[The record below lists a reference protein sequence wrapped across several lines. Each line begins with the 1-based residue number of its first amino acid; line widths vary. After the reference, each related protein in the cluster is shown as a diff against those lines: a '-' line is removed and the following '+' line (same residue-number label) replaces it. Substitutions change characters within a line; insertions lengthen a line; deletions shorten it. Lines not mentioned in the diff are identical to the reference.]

1 MQAMQP
7 LEARTTME
15 ELSGSTTYSREEA
28 LIIAAQKDLQ
38 LFSALYEHY
47 YGQILKF
54 VYQRV
59 TTKEDA
65 YDITQQIFLQA
76 MLSLNKYEIRGFPF
90 SSWLYRIAL
99 NELNQLF
106 RKNKKQRGI
115 NLEEKHLKAIAEEFG
130 ESLDE
135 ERENVVMA
143 VLTSLPEEDF
153 QLVEMRFFE
162 ARPFKEIAEILSI
175 SEANAKMRLYRIL
188 EKIKPLAEKN
198 LKTRE

>member
-1 MQAMQP
+1 MQP
-7 LEARTTME
+7 IEARTTME
-15 ELSGSTTYSREEA
+15 ELSGSTSYSREEA
-28 LIIAAQKDLQ
+28 LILAAQKDLQ
-38 LFSALYEHY
+38 LFSALYEKY
-47 YGQILKF
+47 YAQILKF

-76 MLSLNKYEIRGFPF
+76 MLSLHKYEIRGFPF

-99 NELNQLF
+99 NEMNQLF

-115 NLEEKHLKAIAEEFG
+115 NLEEKHLKTIVEELG
-130 ESLDE
+130 EPGDE
-135 ERENVVMA
+135 ERENVVLA
-143 VLTSLPEEDF
+143 LLTGLPEEEF

-162 ARPFKEIAEILSI
+162 ARPFKEIAEILNI

-188 EKIKPLAEKN
+188 EKIKPMAEKS
-198 LKTRE
+198 LKKEG

>member
-1 MQAMQP
+1 MQVMQP
-7 LEARTTME
+7 IEARTTMQKI
-15 ELSGSTTYSREEA
+15 SGSTTPSREEA
-28 LIIAAQKDLQ
+28 MILAAQKDLQ
-38 LFSALYEHY
+38 LFSALYEKY

-76 MLSLNKYEIRGFPF
+76 MLSLHKYEIRGFPF

-99 NELNQLF
+99 NEMNQLF

-115 NLEEKHLKAIAEEFG
+115 NLEEKHLKTIVEELG
-130 ESLDE
+130 EPGDE
-135 ERENVVMA
+135 ERENAILA
-143 VLTSLPEEDF
+143 VLTNLQEEEF

-162 ARPFKEIAEILSI
+162 ARPFKEIAEILNI

-188 EKIKPLAEKN
+188 EKIKPMAEKT
-198 LKTRE
+198 LKKRQ